1 MPVGR
6 SSSPTHQQGAKAEDA
21 AAIFMQQQGYQL
33 IAQNFNTRFGEI
45 DLIVERANQLVFVEV
60 RQRKANSLVSALES
74 ITMAKQRKIIRAA
87 QGFLQ
92 QHPQYQQHSCR
103 FDVIACTSPRLPT
116 ARKRTTVQPATEKP
130 MPDQN
135 QLALEQF
142 QSVPFQPVQQA
153 PLQLEWIQAAFDS
166 A

>member
-33 IAQNFNTRFGEI
+33 VAQNFNTRFGEI
-45 DLIVERANQLVFVEV
+45 DLIVQRVNQLVFVEV

-74 ITMAKQRKIIRAA
+74 ITVAKQRKIIKAA

-92 QHPQYQQHSCR
+92 QHPQYHNHNCR
-103 FDVIACTSPRLPT
+103 FDVIACTSPI
-116 ARKRTTVQPATEKP
+116 KPAT
-130 MPDQN
+130 N
-135 QLALEQF
+135 LQLTLDPALG
-142 QSVPFQPVQQA
+142 QA
-153 PLQLEWIQAAFDS
+153 ELQAMQLEWIQAAFES